1 MHTLITRPARALGL
15 SAAAVLLVGG
25 LAACGEESDSGTATD
40 ATSATGSGTAT
51 TDAASSLVVGDPW
64 VRATAGTEDTSM
76 TAAFMTIDNTGDED
90 VTLVGASSEV
100 AGMVEIHEMLMVD
113 GAMAMQAMDAGL
125 VIEAG
130 RGKVLE
136 PGGYHVMLMDVQT
149 ELAPGDEVALTLEF
163 SDGSTEDL
171 TVPVKEFTEE
181 EGHYHEPGTDEDHS
195 HGDEDEMDSDDK
207 HGDEESSDHSH

>member
-1 MHTLITRPARALGL
+1 MHTLITRPVRVLAL
-15 SAAAVLLVGG
+15 SASALLLTAG
-25 LAACGEESDSGTATD
+25 LVACGEETDTTAGDTT
-40 ATSATGSGTAT
+40 AAT
-51 TDAASSLVVGDPW
+51 TDAGSSLVVGDPW

-136 PGGYHVMLMDVQT
+136 PGGYHVMLMGVTT
-149 ELAPGDEVALTLEF
+149 ELAPGDEVDLALEL
-163 SDGSTEDL
+163 SDGSTQEL

-181 EGHYHEPGTDEDHS
+181 EGHYHEPGTDEDADT
-195 HGDEDEMDSDDK
+195 DEDES
-207 HGDEESSDHSH
+207 SSDHSR

>member
-1 MHTLITRPARALGL
+1 MHTLIQRPVRVLSL
-15 SAAAVLLVGG
+15 SAAALLLVGG
-25 LAACGEESDSGTATD
+25 LAACGEESGTPGETTA
-40 ATSATGSGTAT
+40 AAT
-51 TDAASSLVVGDPW
+51 TDAASSMVVGDPW

-90 VTLVGASSEV
+90 VTLVGASSDV

-113 GAMAMQAMDAGL
+113 GAMAMQAMDSGL

-181 EGHYHEPGTDEDHS
+181 EGHYHEPGTDEDHA
-195 HGDEDEMDSDDK
+195 HDDESDTDMDSGDMDS
-207 HGDEESSDHSH
+207 DEESSDHSH

>member
-51 TDAASSLVVGDPW
+51 TDAASSVVVGDPW

>member
-1 MHTLITRPARALGL
+1 MHTLITRPARVLAL
-15 SAAAVLLVGG
+15 SASALLLTAG
-25 LAACGEESDSGTATD
+25 LVACGEEDDTTA
-40 ATSATGSGTAT
+40 AT
-51 TDAASSLVVGDPW
+51 TDAGSSLVVGDPW

-90 VTLVGASSEV
+90 VTLVGASSDI
-100 AGMVEIHEMLMVD
+100 AGSVEIHEMLMVD
-113 GAMAMQAMDAGL
+113 GAMAMQAMESGL

-136 PGGYHVMLMDVQT
+136 PGGYHVMLMGVTT
-149 ELAPGDEVALTLEF
+149 ELAPGDEVDLTLEL
-163 SDGSTEDL
+163 SDGSTQEL

-195 HGDEDEMDSDDK
+195 HGDEDSDT
-207 HGDEESSDHSH
+207 DEDEHSSDHSH

>member
-51 TDAASSLVVGDPW
+51 TDAASSVVVGDPW

-113 GAMAMQAMDAGL
+113 GAMAMQAMESGL

-181 EGHYHEPGTDEDHS
+181 EGHYHEPGTDEDADT
-195 HGDEDEMDSDDK
+195 DEDES
-207 HGDEESSDHSH
+207 SSDHSR

>member
-25 LAACGEESDSGTATD
+25 LAACGEESGS
-40 ATSATGSGTAT
+40 ATSGETTAASA

-195 HGDEDEMDSDDK
+195 H
-207 HGDEESSDHSH
+207 

>member
-1 MHTLITRPARALGL
+1 MHTLIQRPVRVLSL
-15 SAAAVLLVGG
+15 SAAALLLVGG
-25 LAACGEESDSGTATD
+25 LAACGEESGTPGETTA
-40 ATSATGSGTAT
+40 AAT
-51 TDAASSLVVGDPW
+51 TDAASSLVIGDPW

-90 VTLVGASSEV
+90 VTLVGASSDV

-113 GAMAMQAMDAGL
+113 GAMAMQAMDSGL

-181 EGHYHEPGTDEDHS
+181 EGHYHEPGTDEDHT
-195 HGDEDEMDSDDK
+195 HDDESDTDMDSGDMDS
-207 HGDEESSDHSH
+207 DEESSDHSH

>member
-51 TDAASSLVVGDPW
+51 TDAASSIVVGDPW

>member
-1 MHTLITRPARALGL
+1 MHTLIQRPVRVLSL
-15 SAAAVLLVGG
+15 SAAALLLIGG
-25 LAACGEESDSGTATD
+25 LAACGEESGSAISGETTAT
-40 ATSATGSGTAT
+40 ATSETTAAAT

-113 GAMAMQAMDAGL
+113 GAMAMQAMDSGL

-136 PGGYHVMLMDVQT
+136 PGGYHVMLMDVRT
-149 ELAPGDEVALTLEF
+149 ELAPGDEVALTLEL
-163 SDGSTEDL
+163 SDGSTQEL

-195 HGDEDEMDSDDK
+195 H
-207 HGDEESSDHSH
+207 

>member
-25 LAACGEESDSGTATD
+25 LAACGEESGS
-40 ATSATGSGTAT
+40 ATSGETTAAAT

-90 VTLVGASSEV
+90 VTLVGATSEV
-100 AGMVEIHEMLMVD
+100 AGKVEIHEMLMVD

-163 SDGSTEDL
+163 SDGSTEEL

-195 HGDEDEMDSDDK
+195 HGDEDEMDSD
-207 HGDEESSDHSH
+207 EESSDHSH

>member
-40 ATSATGSGTAT
+40 GTSATGSGTAT

-136 PGGYHVMLMDVQT
+136 PGGYHVMLMGVTT
-149 ELAPGDEVALTLEF
+149 ELAPGDEVDLALEL
-163 SDGSTEDL
+163 SDGSTQEL

>member
-1 MHTLITRPARALGL
+1 MHTLITRPVRVLGL
-15 SAAAVLLVGG
+15 STATLLLVGG
-25 LAACGEESDSGTATD
+25 LAACGEESGSAASDE
-40 ATSATGSGTAT
+40 TSAATASNDAAS
-51 TDAASSLVVGDPW
+51 TDAASAMVVGDPW

-90 VTLVGASSEV
+90 VALVGASSDV
-100 AGMVEIHEMLMVD
+100 AGMVEIHEMVMVD
-113 GAMAMQAMDAGL
+113 GAMAMQAVPDGL

-136 PGGYHVMLMDVQT
+136 PGGYHVMLMGMKT
-149 ELAPGDEVALTLEF
+149 ELAPGDEVTLTLEF
-163 SDGSTEDL
+163 SDGSTEEL

-195 HGDEDEMDSDDK
+195 H
-207 HGDEESSDHSH
+207 

>member
-1 MHTLITRPARALGL
+1 MHTLIQRPVRVLSL
-15 SAAAVLLVGG
+15 SAAALLLVGG
-25 LAACGEESDSGTATD
+25 LAACGEEPGSAGETTA
-40 ATSATGSGTAT
+40 AAT
-51 TDAASSLVVGDPW
+51 TDAASSLVIGDPW

-90 VTLVGASSEV
+90 VTLVGASSDV

-113 GAMAMQAMDAGL
+113 GAMAMQAMDSGL

-181 EGHYHEPGTDEDHS
+181 EGHYHEPGTDEDHAHDDES
-195 HGDEDEMDSDDK
+195 DTDMDSGDMDSDE
-207 HGDEESSDHSH
+207 GSSDHSH

>member
-1 MHTLITRPARALGL
+1 MHTLITRPARVLAL
-15 SAAAVLLVGG
+15 SASALLLTAG
-25 LAACGEESDSGTATD
+25 LVACGEEADTTAGDTT
-40 ATSATGSGTAT
+40 AAT
-51 TDAASSLVVGDPW
+51 TDAGSSLVVGDPW

-90 VTLVGASSEV
+90 VTLVGASSDI
-100 AGMVEIHEMLMVD
+100 AGSVEIHEMLMVD
-113 GAMAMQAMDAGL
+113 GAMAMRAMESGL

-136 PGGYHVMLMDVQT
+136 PGGYHVMLMGMTT
-149 ELAPGDEVALTLEF
+149 ELAPGDEVDLTLEL
-163 SDGSTEDL
+163 SDGSTQEL

-195 HGDEDEMDSDDK
+195 HGDEDSDT
-207 HGDEESSDHSH
+207 DEDEHSSDHSH